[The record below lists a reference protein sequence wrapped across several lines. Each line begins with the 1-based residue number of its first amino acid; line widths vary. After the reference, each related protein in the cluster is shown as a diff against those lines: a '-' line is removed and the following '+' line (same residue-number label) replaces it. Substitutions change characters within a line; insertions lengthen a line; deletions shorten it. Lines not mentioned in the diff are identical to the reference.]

1 MQRSVDKLTS
11 PGGPLSVFVHRL
23 DCNCG
28 CWDSKGRYRFGYEI
42 SKKRERE
49 ESFAKFEEYQLPNFL
64 VLFDFKVNPKT
75 QIQKLSST
83 RIQSKPTDLPQD

>member
-28 CWDSKGRYRFGYEI
+28 CWDSKGRYRFGYKI
-42 SKKRERE
+42 SKKKRKRGVIC
-49 ESFAKFEEYQLPNFL
+49 K
-64 VLFDFKVNPKT
+64 
-75 QIQKLSST
+75 I
-83 RIQSKPTDLPQD
+83 